1 MANAAKNKG
10 DQAERDAVRY
20 LQDLCPDLCL
30 PKAKRMLGAG
40 RAEDVGDLYVF
51 ADTAIQVRAY
61 RIESLGAAVRSSA
74 RDSIVQAGH
83 GDMDFALG
91 MVPFPRA
98 RAGTVKWL
106 AAVEPD
112 AWPGGRTAWPIEP
125 IPFALISKAL
135 TWLRDDAGPHG
146 FMAYPREHRLAL
158 LTGGNAA
165 DVLVAPFE
173 AWLRAYRAATGR
185 QVPLAVPDTV
195 GIDDGLDDFDFD
207 QPLSA

>member
-1 MANAAKNKG
+1 MANPAKNKG
-10 DQAERDAVRY
+10 DKAERDAVRY
-20 LQDLCPDLCL
+20 LQEQCADLCL

-61 RIESLGAAVRSSA
+61 KMESLGTAVRSSA
-74 RDSIVQAGH
+74 RDSVIQAGH
-83 GDMDFALG
+83 GDMDFGLG
-91 MVPFPRA
+91 LVPFPRA
-98 RAGTVKWL
+98 RPGTVKWL

-112 AWPGGRTAWPIEP
+112 AWPGGRAAWPIDP

-135 TWLRDDAGPHG
+135 TWLRDDEGPHG
-146 FMAYPREHRLAL
+146 FMAYPREQRLAL
-158 LTGGNAA
+158 LTGGQAA

-173 AWLRAYRAATGR
+173 AWLGAYRSATGR
-185 QVPLAVPDTV
+185 PAPLAPAS
-195 GIDDGLDDFDFD
+195 IASSDDALEDSVFN